1 MVRDITKLALEIY
14 RCGEYPYCY
23 GTFGQKWTA
32 ALRDA
37 KRKQYPAEYARIKSL
52 GNYAVPSPYPAVF
65 DCIGFIRALCLV
77 HEKNPL
83 GAIKYHSY
91 GKPGGCGFMDISA
104 NGAWRAW
111 GGTNPISAIPEP
123 TAERPVAVFMKNAKG
138 VVSHIGLY
146 VGTIG
151 GKKMVVESTPP
162 KLKMAELGSRPWC
175 GWAYVPRKWI
185 TWADSYFG
193 DKEPTAPPCLLIP
206 AH

>member
-1 MVRDITKLALEIY
+1 L
-14 RCGEYPYCY
+14 
-23 GTFGQKWTA
+23 
-32 ALRDA
+32 
-37 KRKQYPAEYARIKSL
+37 
-52 GNYAVPSPYPAVF
+52 
-65 DCIGFIRALCLV
+65 FIVIL
-77 HEKNPL
+77 N
-83 GAIKYHSY
+83 SY

-146 VGTIG
+146 VGTVN
-151 GKKMVVESTPP
+151 GKRMAVESTPP

-175 GWAYVPRKWI
+175 GWAYVPRKWL

-193 DKEPTAPPCLLIP
+193 DKDTPAPPCPLIP
-206 AH
+206 DSCPLKMGDRVRIKTYGVPYYPGGAEIPDEAWLRGMVMTVNGLDLDGNRHGGAPCARLQEITSWCACENLEKVEE